1 MGHQGLAVLRQ
12 TISAPRFVL
21 LMSFA
26 GTSVINY
33 AFSLAT
39 GRLLLPGDFGLLSF
53 VQSILLIT
61 ALLLGS
67 GITVSLTAA
76 ILGQTGSRR
85 AALIRGAYAA
95 NCLIALAISAAFIML
110 FALGPL
116 RRGFETS
123 DMTIVVALT
132 LPFSSF
138 IATSR
143 AAAQG
148 AERFDV
154 VAAIQV
160 VEIVCK
166 AAAGTLLVL
175 LGFGVTGAAAGF
187 LIGAI
192 LGSILGFF
200 HMVHTLG
207 VRPWGALSL
216 PPLPAAGAMFAA
228 LLGLALLLNMDLA
241 SVKLLPGGD
250 RSMAGY
256 YQAATILANTP
267 YYLVTSVLFT
277 VLFTQFA
284 RLDELT
290 ATREELAKALRLVAA
305 LVLPIEV
312 VLMCIPRTALVL
324 LFPQRLAPGASV
336 LRLLAFG
343 NSALMLLVLVAT
355 AFLATGRARIPA
367 CILLCNAAI
376 EPIALWVAVPRWH
389 AQGAAAIFVAASAL
403 TLLTLTALYLR
414 AIGRQWAW
422 RSAWWILRYLA
433 AVAAGVLVGGIL
445 FSINE
450 ILAVAIG
457 SMCYLAVLFPLR
469 LIKGP
474 KSFTSVWHWSEWA
487 TSSER
492 K

>member
-1 MGHQGLAVLRQ
+1 VLRQ

-26 GTSVINY
+26 GTSVVNY

-53 VQSILLIT
+53 VQSILLVT
-61 ALLLGS
+61 ALVLGS

-76 ILGQTGSRR
+76 ILGPDESQR
-85 AALIRGAYAA
+85 AALIRGTFVA
-95 NCLIALAISAAFIML
+95 NFLFALLISAAFVIL

-116 RRGFETS
+116 RRGFETW

-192 LGSILGFF
+192 LGTLLGFF
-200 HMVHTLG
+200 HMIRTLD
-207 VRPWGALSL
+207 VRPWGGISL
-216 PPLPAAGAMFAA
+216 PPLRAAGGMFAA
-228 LLGLALLLNMDLA
+228 LLGLALLLNLDLA

-250 RSMAGY
+250 RSMTGY

-267 YYLVTSVLFT
+267 YYLVTSVVFT

-284 RLDELT
+284 RLGVLT
-290 ATREELAKALRLVAA
+290 VTREALGQALRLVAV

-312 VLMCIPRTALVL
+312 VLMCIPRAALIL

-336 LRLLAFG
+336 LRLLALG
-343 NSALMLLVLVAT
+343 NSALIVLVLVST

-367 CILLCNAAI
+367 CILLCNAAV
-376 EPIALWVAVPRWH
+376 EPVALWFAVPRWH
-389 AQGAAAIFVAASAL
+389 AQGAATIFVTASVL
-403 TLLTLTALYLR
+403 TLLAVSAIYLH
-414 AIGRQWAW
+414 AIGRHWAW
-422 RSAWWILRYLA
+422 RSAWWALRY
-433 AVAAGVLVGGIL
+433 VAAIATGVLIGAIL
-445 FSINE
+445 FSLNGV
-450 ILAVAIG
+450 LAVAMG
-457 SMCYLAVLFPLR
+457 SVCYLVALFPLR
-469 LIKGP
+469 LVGRP
-474 KSFTSVWHWSEWA
+474 QTFTSIRHWSEWA
-487 TSSER
+487 TISAGD
-492 K
+492 